1 MDPVFLANLLSQG
14 GSYAVIAILLGVIA
28 KLWDLNQKLQQAR
41 LDDKDKQLSDAQTT
55 FSTVTSALD
64 TVKATIQAFQTL
76 GRQ

>member
-1 MDPVFLANLLSQG
+1 MDIAALADRG
-14 GSYAVIAILLGVIA
+14 GPYLVISVLLGVIA

-41 LDDKDKQLSDAQTT
+41 LDDKDKQLTDAQTT